1 MRVTYLPPGERRF
14 GISLGHA
21 WHGDRL
27 GVMGVGWVWVGE
39 GVRVRMTYFP
49 PGERKFWVFPS
60 HTWHGDGLGVM
71 GEGVGG

>member
-1 MRVTYLPPGERRF
+1 MGPG
-14 GISLGHA
+14 L
-21 WHGDRL
+21 
-27 GVMGVGWVWVGE
+27 VWVWVGE

-49 PGERKFWVFPS
+49 PGERRFWVFPS